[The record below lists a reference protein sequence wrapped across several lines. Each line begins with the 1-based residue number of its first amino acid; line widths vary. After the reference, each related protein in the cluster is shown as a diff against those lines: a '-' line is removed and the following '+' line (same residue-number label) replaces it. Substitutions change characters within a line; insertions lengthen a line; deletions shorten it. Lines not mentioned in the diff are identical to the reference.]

1 MHNITRECQSHWRK
15 NFLPYIRC
23 VATIPCESLRHKRN
37 TFHTNNSTSHMFIS
51 TTFTETSIDETN
63 KTQQKGRGS
72 KFMLKMSTIHANTCI
87 QTTTPLRNRWWFR
100 WQCPVLVLRSCT
112 SWNQG
117 LRSTVTI
124 TRIQFCWICFFFL
137 LLERISLAYHIR
149 SIFGDYY
156 VFQQD
161 GAPAHRPRDT
171 VTMLQRDARV

>member
-1 MHNITRECQSHWRK
+1 MKRVCDAHQDLRLKCRKKKAPQELTVANKQARLEQSISSGSLTRNFFSCCPFEFAERQS
-15 NFLPYIRC
+15 LC
-23 VATIPCESLRHKRN
+23 SV
-37 TFHTNNSTSHMFIS
+37 IS
-51 TTFTETSIDETN
+51 RE
-63 KTQQKGRGS
+63 K
-72 KFMLKMSTIHANTCI
+72 KMQLACCI
-87 QTTTPLRNRWWFR
+87 QDQPSANCWWFR
-100 WQCPVLVLRSCT
+100 WQCPVLLRRSCT